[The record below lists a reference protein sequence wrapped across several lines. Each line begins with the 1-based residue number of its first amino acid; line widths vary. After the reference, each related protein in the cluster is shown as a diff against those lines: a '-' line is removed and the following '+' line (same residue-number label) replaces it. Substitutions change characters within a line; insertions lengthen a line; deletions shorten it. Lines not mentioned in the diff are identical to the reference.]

1 MIEALKRYQWPAA
14 LALTG
19 ATLVLLVVVY
29 RTTLMAMV
37 GIWLESDTFSHGF
50 LVFPAVAFLIYRA
63 RARLAAIQP
72 TPSIL
77 GFVALLMCLALW
89 FVAHVGAV
97 AVAEQFAF
105 VAALAAC
112 TWALLGTSVLRAIA
126 FAVLFAFFAV
136 PFGDFVIPTLMR
148 FTAWFVVGAI
158 ELSGIPVYRD
168 GFMLSIPRGDFEV
181 AKACSGI
188 RYLIASLSLGTF
200 YAYITF
206 QSWKR
211 RAAFVALAI
220 AMPIA
225 ANGLRAYGIVM
236 IAHFTNMQHAVG
248 VDHLIYGWL
257 FFGVLMFLMFFIGG
271 RYAEYDDDGHKS
283 DKRSQQPTPFGQLM
297 LVWGAVLAAIVIVPV
312 MSSRALAA
320 VDEPM
325 LAASVPKAHTGWT
338 YMPGNA
344 SSYVPQFA
352 DADDVKT
359 AIYTAPSS
367 RIGVTVH
374 TYSGGDREL
383 VRGGNIFNGAQ
394 GHKIIRDETLD
405 VAVADGTWT
414 VGRIDMLE
422 RLPRRS
428 ILYWYQVGDLR
439 TASPNTAKVREWLAR
454 LSGNPTRR
462 ALVTV
467 STLMT
472 ERNEVP
478 ADLIEF
484 LRVHGGD
491 LAKCVSLP
499 QNDLCQAGDRAP

>member
-1 MIEALKRYQWPAA
+1 MIDALRRYQWPGA

-19 ATLVLLVVVY
+19 ATLLLLLVLY
-29 RTTLMAMV
+29 RTTLLSMI
-37 GIWLESDTFSHGF
+37 GIWMESDTFSHGF
-50 LVFPAVAFLIYRA
+50 LVFPACAFLIYRA

-72 TPSIL
+72 KPSVI
-77 GFVALLMCLALW
+77 GFFALLMCLALW

-97 AVAEQFAF
+97 AVVEQFAF

-112 TWALLGTSVLRAIA
+112 TWALLGTAVLRAIA

-188 RYLIASLSLGTF
+188 RYLIASVSLGTF

-206 QSWKR
+206 KSWKR

-236 IAHFTNMQHAVG
+236 IAHFTNMEHAVG

-257 FFGVLMFLMFFIGG
+257 FFGVLMFLMFWLGG
-271 RYAEYDDDGHKS
+271 RYAEYDETTDAP
-283 DKRSQQPTPFGQLM
+283 DKRSWQSAPFGQLM
-297 LVWGAVLAAIVIVPV
+297 LVWGAVLAALIIVPA

-325 LAASVPKAHTGWT
+325 LAANLPDAQDGWT
-338 YMPGNA
+338 YSPV
-344 SSYVPQFA
+344 SRRSYVPQFA
-352 DADDVKT
+352 DANNVKR
-359 AIYTAPSS
+359 ALYVNGRSQ
-367 RIGVTVH
+367 IGVTIH
-374 TYSGGDREL
+374 TYTGGDREL

-394 GHKIIRDETLD
+394 GHKIIRDVTLETPVSD
-405 VAVADGTWT
+405 EIWT

-422 RLPRRS
+422 RGPRRA
-428 ILYWYQVGDLR
+428 ILYWYQIGDLR
-439 TASPNTAKVREWLAR
+439 TASPNVAKGREWLAR
-454 LSGNPTRR
+454 LSGKPTRR
-462 ALVTV
+462 ALVTL
-467 STLMT
+467 STVMD

-478 ADLIEF
+478 TDLLEF
-484 LRVHGGD
+484 LRTHGAT
-491 LAKCVSLP
+491 LAGCVAQPES
-499 QNDLCQAGDRAP
+499 DLCRAQDVTP

>member
-19 ATLVLLVVVY
+19 ATLALLVLLY

-50 LVFPAVAFLIYRA
+50 LVFPAVAFLVWRA
-63 RARLAAIQP
+63 RGRLAAIQP
-72 TPSIL
+72 TPSML
-77 GFVALLMCLALW
+77 GFFALLMCLALW

-271 RYAEYDDDGHKS
+271 RYAEYDNEEYSS
-283 DKRSQQPTPFGQLM
+283 DPRAHRPKAFGQLM
-297 LVWGAVLAAIVIVPV
+297 LVWGAAMVAIVIVPL

-325 LAASVPKAHTGWT
+325 LAATLPKAHSGWA
-338 YMPGNA
+338 YAPGTA
-344 SSYVPQFA
+344 RSYLPQFA
-352 DADDVKT
+352 DANDVKT
-359 AIYTAPSS
+359 AIYTTPGS
-367 RIGVTVH
+367 RIGVTIH
-374 TYSGGDREL
+374 TYTGGDREL

-394 GHKIIRDETLD
+394 GHKIIRDEPLEVLVGD
-405 VAVADGTWT
+405 DTWT

-422 RLPRRS
+422 RVPRRS
-428 ILYWYQVGDLR
+428 ILYWYQIGELR
-439 TASPNTAKVREWLAR
+439 TASPNAAKAREWLAR
-454 LSGNPTRR
+454 LSGKPTRR
-462 ALVTV
+462 ALITV
-467 STLMT
+467 STMMD

-478 ADLIEF
+478 ADLTEF
-484 LRVHGGD
+484 LRQHGAS
-491 LAKCVSLP
+491 LAGCVSLP
-499 QNDLCQAGDRAP
+499 QSDQCLTGNRTP